1 MATPSVAIDPSDVQV
16 LPTQNSGTSKPQP
29 AQSQSISADDVQVL
43 PAQGPTIG
51 AQPTTENAAAG
62 ANLALPKEVQPL
74 TMPLVKGLIAAHDK
88 LRDLENMTQ
97 EGRAAHPILAQVGD
111 VANRIEG
118 LLTGNPTH
126 PEAGI
131 GTGKEGLLTNP
142 VTSALIPGSEG
153 APLLAEGLE
162 AGANAIKGG
171 VQAAKGLVSGSKAVE
186 EGPGL
191 VKQVI
196 KGKGVAQE
204 PAKEA
209 LGSAVEGTGQQATAG
224 IRDMMDKTIK
234 ASSKTERAAYDAVN
248 KAAGTDLKD
257 LYDYQSRLQDAI
269 DNPANID
276 REDLLQE
283 KLKDVGARIAQ
294 GEAQATRN
302 LVNAPQKIQEAKQLT
317 QTRYAQEELKKKLF
331 NNESVVSGNVEHGAE
346 EQVNVDS
353 AIRQVEQLDK
363 PSRYAPEG
371 TPTRLEQALG
381 KDGAAKLKQGLY
393 DAQKAGQTALKKQN
407 IAKLIGASLGAS
419 GVGYEVVKGV
429 MGH

>member
-1 MATPSVAIDPSDVQV
+1 MEVLSTSTIFETLAQHDTQLSQHDQTAAPTGDVFDQIASGQQ
-16 LPTQNSGTSKPQP
+16 TQQKP
-29 AQSQSISADDVQVL
+29 
-43 PAQGPTIG
+43 QGPTIG

-142 VTSALIPGSEG
+142 VTSTLIPGSEG
-153 APLLAEGLE
+153 APVLAEGLE

-171 VQAAKGLVSGSKAVE
+171 VQAAKDLVSGSKAAE

-209 LGSAVEGTGQQATAG
+209 LACW
-224 IRDMMDKTIK
+224 
-234 ASSKTERAAYDAVN
+234 
-248 KAAGTDLKD
+248 
-257 LYDYQSRLQDAI
+257 
-269 DNPANID
+269 P
-276 REDLLQE
+276 
-283 KLKDVGARIAQ
+283 
-294 GEAQATRN
+294 
-302 LVNAPQKIQEAKQLT
+302 
-317 QTRYAQEELKKKLF
+317 
-331 NNESVVSGNVEHGAE
+331 
-346 EQVNVDS
+346 
-353 AIRQVEQLDK
+353 
-363 PSRYAPEG
+363 
-371 TPTRLEQALG
+371 
-381 KDGAAKLKQGLY
+381 
-393 DAQKAGQTALKKQN
+393 
-407 IAKLIGASLGAS
+407 
-419 GVGYEVVKGV
+419 
-429 MGH
+429 

>member
-16 LPTQNSGTSKPQP
+16 LPTQNSGTSKPQ
-29 AQSQSISADDVQVL
+29 AQSQNISADDVQVL

-171 VQAAKGLVSGSKAVE
+171 VQAAKDLVSGSKAAE

-209 LGSAVEGTGQQATAG
+209 LGSAVEGTGQQATPG
-224 IRDMMDKTIK
+224 IRDMLDKTIK

-248 KAAGTDLKD
+248 KAAGTDMKD
-257 LYDYQSRLQDAI
+257 LFDRREEILDALDDPTNIANRRSLSNELNITDKAIKVHTDEAASKGI
-269 DNPANID
+269 DA
-276 REDLLQE
+276 EQ
-283 KLKDVGARIAQ
+283 GIAD
-294 GEAQATRN
+294 
-302 LVNAPQKIQEAKQLT
+302 AKALT
-317 QTRYAQEELKKKLF
+317 QKRYAQEELKKKLF

-393 DAQKAGQTALKKQN
+393 DAQKAGQSALKKQN
-407 IAKLIGASLGAS
+407 IAKLIGTALGAS

>member
-1 MATPSVAIDPSDVQV
+1 MATPSVVIDPSDVQV
-16 LPTQNSGTSKPQP
+16 LPTQNSGTSKPQ
-29 AQSQSISADDVQVL
+29 AQSQNISADDVQVL

-131 GTGKEGLLTNP
+131 GAGKEGLLTNP

-162 AGANAIKGG
+162 AGANAVKGG
-171 VQAAKGLVSGSKAVE
+171 VQAAKDLVSGSKAAE
-186 EGPGL
+186 EGPSL

-209 LGSAVEGTGQQATAG
+209 LGSAVKGTGQQATPG

-283 KLKDVGARIAQ
+283 KLKDVGARISQ

-407 IAKLIGASLGAS
+407 IAKLIGTALGAS